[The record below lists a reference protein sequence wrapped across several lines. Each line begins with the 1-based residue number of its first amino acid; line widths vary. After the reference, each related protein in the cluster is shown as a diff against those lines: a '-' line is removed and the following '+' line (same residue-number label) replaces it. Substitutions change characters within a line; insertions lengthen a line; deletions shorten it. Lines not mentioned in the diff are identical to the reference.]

1 MIAIDALQ
9 RGREVAGCLL
19 SEGEL
24 MLWKSNVD
32 ARTKPSTN
40 MRGSLVKH
48 VDNRMDDSNEAAVHE
63 STQVPARIDQLTICL
78 T

>member
-9 RGREVAGCLL
+9 RGRKVAGCLL

-32 ARTKPSTN
+32 AHTNPSAK

-48 VDNRMDDSNEAAVHE
+48 VDNRMDNSNESAVHE
-63 STQVPARIDQLTICL
+63 STQVPARIDQLIIGL